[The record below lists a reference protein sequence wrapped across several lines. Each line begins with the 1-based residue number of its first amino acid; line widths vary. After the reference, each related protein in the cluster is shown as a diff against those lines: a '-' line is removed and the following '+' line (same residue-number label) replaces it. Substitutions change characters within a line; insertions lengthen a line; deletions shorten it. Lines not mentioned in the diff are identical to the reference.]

1 MTTEQAVRYQGHGWC
16 AEAECLALAE
26 RKCGRGQ
33 HWVCLL
39 HRAPMD
45 KKGYGDNRCARCIQE
60 SE

>member
-1 MTTEQAVRYQGHGWC
+1 MTTADVVRDQGHGWC
-16 AEAECLALAE
+16 AVAECLVLATWL
-26 RKCGRGQ
+26 CGRGR